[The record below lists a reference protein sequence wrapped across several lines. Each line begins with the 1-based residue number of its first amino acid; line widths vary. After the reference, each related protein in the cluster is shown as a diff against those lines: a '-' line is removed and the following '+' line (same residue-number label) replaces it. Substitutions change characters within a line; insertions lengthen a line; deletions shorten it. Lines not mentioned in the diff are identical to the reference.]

1 MKHKK
6 MVIAVLTV
14 MICLVMIGGISTVVA
29 EENNAG
35 ILSFS
40 SEDIETKGVFVTV
53 GVKLQGNGDGTVSA
67 IARNDFTLGNTI
79 LAVKVEL
86 YASVYFPMDYTEMQK
101 VAWHETY
108 DLNIFD
114 TLSATSPTRGQ
125 QKYWCA
131 RVMYNKDGEGWKSDV
146 TPIILLDA
154 NGNKVNT

>member
-6 MVIAVLTV
+6 IAIAVLTV
-14 MICLVMIGGISTVVA
+14 MICLVMIGGISTAVA
-29 EENNAG
+29 EENNSRMLG
-35 ILSFS
+35 FS
-40 SEDIETKGVFVTV
+40 SEEVETKGVYVV
-53 GVKLQGNGDGTVSA
+53 VSVDLLANGDGTVTA
-67 IARNDFTLGNTI
+67 RARNDFTLGTTI

-114 TLSATSPTRGQ
+114 TLTATSPTRGQ

-146 TPIILLDA
+146 TPIVLIDA
-154 NGNKVNT
+154 NGNKVKT

>member
-14 MICLVMIGGISTVVA
+14 MICLVMIGGISTTVA
-29 EENNAG
+29 EENNAA
-35 ILSFS
+35 ILGFS
-40 SEDIETKGVFVTV
+40 SQDIETKGVFVTV

-67 IARNDFTLGNTI
+67 IARNDFTLGTTI
-79 LAVKVEL
+79 LAVIVEL

-101 VAWHETY
+101 VAWNETY

-114 TLSATSPTRGQ
+114 TLSATSPTRGEM
-125 QKYWCA
+125 KYWCA

-146 TPIILLDA
+146 TPVIRYDA
-154 NGNKVNT
+154 NGNKA